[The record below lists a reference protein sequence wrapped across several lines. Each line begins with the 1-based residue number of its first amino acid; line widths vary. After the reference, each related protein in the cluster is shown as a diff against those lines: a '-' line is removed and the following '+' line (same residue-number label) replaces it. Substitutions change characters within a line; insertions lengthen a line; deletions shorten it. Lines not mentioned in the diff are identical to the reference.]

1 MRSWGICC
9 PGPSLPLKATRHK
22 INKDGCDY
30 LVALNCAVFSSIK
43 FDYWTMLDIEMFESC
58 YCKSL
63 YLQIDLKA
71 IVLWIP
77 KRWIKD
83 IPRDHDPIN
92 NFFNGFKKETFFYG
106 SASPFSVPIPNIT
119 SWWNY
124 SLFVAIAEAI
134 TRGAKIIN
142 IYGSDMCGTEYFR
155 RGFKNGRTRHNEK
168 RWAEESAIFNIIKYE
183 CKKHDICIVRR

>member
-9 PGPSLPLKATRHK
+9 PGPSLYLRATQQQ
-22 INKDGCDY
+22 INNDEVDY
-30 LVALNCAVFSSIK
+30 LVALNCAVFGSIK
-43 FDYWTMLDIEMFESC
+43 FDYWAMLDIEMFKTCSS
-58 YCKSL
+58 KSL
-63 YLQIDLKA
+63 FLVRPD

-77 KRWIKD
+77 KRWITD
-83 IPRDHDPIN
+83 IPRDYDPLK
-92 NFFNGFKKETFFYG
+92 NFFNEFKRETFSYG
-106 SASPFSVPIPNIT
+106 LASPFSVPIPNIT